1 MLSHAVA
8 LASGKLT
15 HDRTGGQ
22 PTHRKSLCL
31 GGVPYTVSRHWAS
44 LRESAE
50 FPTSVKEVGSSSL
63 LVMQGAELAE
73 ALGSWSG
80 IEG

>member
-1 MLSHAVA
+1 
-8 LASGKLT
+8 
-15 HDRTGGQ
+15 
-22 PTHRKSLCL
+22 
-31 GGVPYTVSRHWAS
+31 VPYTVSRHWAS

-50 FPTSVKEVGSSSL
+50 LPTSVKEVGSSSL